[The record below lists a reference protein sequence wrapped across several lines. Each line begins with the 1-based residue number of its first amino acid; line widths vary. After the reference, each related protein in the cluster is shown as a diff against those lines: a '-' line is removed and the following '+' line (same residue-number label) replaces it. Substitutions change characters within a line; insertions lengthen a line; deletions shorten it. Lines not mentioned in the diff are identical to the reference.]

1 MNITDELRATL
12 ESAFDEARARRH
24 EYVTL
29 EHLLLALCGNLEGL
43 KILKS
48 TGVDVDQ
55 LLEDV
60 ESYIDEHLERVPEDK
75 ELEPRQT
82 VAFWRVLQRAA
93 MHVQSSGK
101 HEISAG
107 NVLAS
112 LFREEE
118 SQAVFLLK
126 KQGVSRLDIT
136 RYLSHGARKGKAL
149 PMKPGGAEGD
159 GDEPLDEESLENPL
173 ESFTTDLVERAEKGL
188 IDPLVGRKRE
198 LSLVC
203 ETLARRRK
211 NNPVLVGDPGVGK
224 TAIIEGLALAIHE
237 GNVPDFLHDARIY
250 ALDMGSLLAGTRYR
264 GDFEERLKAVISAIL
279 EQPKAILF
287 IDEIHTIV
295 GAGATSGGT
304 LDASNLLKPALQSG
318 ELRCIGST
326 TYADYKAA
334 FHRDRALARRFEKI
348 DVDEPSVEESI
359 KILKGLRDRYEE
371 HHEVRFDT
379 TALESAA
386 ELAAKYI
393 NERKLPDKAIDVI
406 DQAGASNRLQPSSK
420 RKKRIA
426 SSDVEA
432 IVAKLAKIPAKNV
445 SRTDKEALQSL
456 ERELKTVIFGQDQAI
471 ETLVSAIK
479 VARAGLGPVDRP
491 IGSFLLS
498 GPTGVGKT
506 ELSKKLAEVLG
517 ITFLRFDMSEYMERH
532 TVSRLIGAPPGYVG
546 FDQGGLLTDAIRRTP
561 HAVLLL
567 DEVEKAHPEVFNVLL
582 QVMDHATLTDNNG
595 NKADFRHV
603 ILLMTTN
610 AGGRELTANSLGF
623 SPATTSTRV
632 KSQESIERFFSP
644 EFRNRLDAWVVFE
657 PLSAESVLRIVDKL
671 IGELRAQLVE
681 KKVTIE
687 LTEGA
692 RQWLAKEGYDPKFGA
707 RPMRRLIEREI
718 KKPLVDAILFGE
730 LQNGGVA
737 RVEAPPA
744 DVEPADKHLRLVP
757 TPAPPAAPKPVAPN
771 AAPEPDPEPAVN

>member
-43 KILKS
+43 KILKA
-48 TGVDVDQ
+48 TGVEVDQ
-55 LLEDV
+55 LLEDI
-60 ESYIDEHLERVPEDK
+60 ESYLDDNVDRVADGQ

-101 HEISAG
+101 HEIGAG

-126 KQGVSRLDIT
+126 KQGISRLDIT
-136 RYLSHGARKGKAL
+136 RFLSHGARKQRAL
-149 PMKPGGAEGD
+149 PMRPTPEGD
-159 GDEPLDEESLENPL
+159 GEDAFDEESLDDPL
-173 ESFTTDLVERAEKGL
+173 EAFTTDLVDRASKGQ

-224 TAIIEGLALAIHE
+224 TAIVEGLALAIHE
-237 GNVPDFLHDARIY
+237 GNVPAFLADARIY
-250 ALDMGSLLAGTRYR
+250 ALDMGAVLAGTRYR
-264 GDFEERLKAVISAIL
+264 GDFEERMKAVIGAIL

-304 LDASNLLKPALQSG
+304 LDASNLLKPALSSG
-318 ELRCIGST
+318 QLRCIGST
-326 TYADYKAA
+326 TYTDYKAA

-348 DVDEPSVEESI
+348 DIDEPTVEESV

-393 NERKLPDKAIDVI
+393 NERKLPDKAIDVM
-406 DQAGASNRLQPSSK
+406 DQAGASNRLQPASR

-432 IVAKLAKIPAKNV
+432 IVAKLAKIPERNV
-445 SRTDKEALQSL
+445 SRSDKEALQSL
-456 ERELKTVIFGQDQAI
+456 ENELKAVIFGQDQAI
-471 ETLVSAIK
+471 DTLVSAIK
-479 VARAGLGPVDRP
+479 VSRAGLGPADRP

-517 ITFLRFDMSEYMERH
+517 ISFLRFDMSEYMERH

-567 DEVEKAHPEVFNVLL
+567 DEIEKAHPEVFNVLL

-623 SPATTSTRV
+623 SPATTSTRI
-632 KSQESIERFFSP
+632 KSQEQIERFFSP

-657 PLSAESVLRIVDKL
+657 PLTGDSVLRIVDKL
-671 IGELRAQLVE
+671 IGELRLQLVE
-681 KKVTIE
+681 KKIAID
-687 LTEGA
+687 LTDEA
-692 RQWLAKEGYDPKFGA
+692 RAWLAREGYDPKFGA

-718 KKPLVDAILFGE
+718 KKPLVDQILFGN
-730 LQNGGVA
+730 LQHGGTA
-737 RVEAPPA
+737 RVDPPESVGT
-744 DVEPADKHLRLVP
+744 DEHLRLVTAPVTPPTPPRPVTPP
-757 TPAPPAAPKPVAPN
+757 TPA
-771 AAPEPDPEPAVN
+771 

>member
-1 MNITDELRATL
+1 MSMNITDELRATL

-55 LLEDV
+55 LLEDIESYLDDNV
-60 ESYIDEHLERVPEDK
+60 ESIPEGQ

-126 KQGVSRLDIT
+126 KQGITRLDIT
-136 RYLSHGARKGKAL
+136 RFLSHGVRKNKAL
-149 PMKPGGAEGD
+149 PMKPAGPDGD
-159 GDEPLDEESLENPL
+159 GDDSFDEESLDDPL
-173 ESFTTDLVERAEKGL
+173 EAFTTDLVDRAAKGQ

-224 TAIIEGLALAIHE
+224 TAIVEGLALAIHE
-237 GNVPDFLHDARIY
+237 GNVPEFLADARIY
-250 ALDMGSLLAGTRYR
+250 ALDMGAVLAGTRYR
-264 GDFEERLKAVISAIL
+264 GDFEERLKAVIGAIL

-304 LDASNLLKPALQSG
+304 LDASNLLKPALSSG
-318 ELRCIGST
+318 QLRCIGST
-326 TYADYKAA
+326 TYSDYKAA

-359 KILKGLRDRYEE
+359 KILKGLRDRYEK

-379 TALESAA
+379 TALETAA

-393 NERKLPDKAIDVI
+393 NERKLPDKAIDVM
-406 DQAGASNRLQPSSK
+406 DQAGAANRLQTASK

-432 IVAKLAKIPAKNV
+432 IVAKLAKIPEKNV
-445 SRTDKEALQSL
+445 SRNDKEALQSL
-456 ERELKTVIFGQDQAI
+456 EAELKAVIFGQDQAI
-471 ETLVSAIK
+471 DTLVSAIK

-517 ITFLRFDMSEYMERH
+517 ISFLRFDMSEYMERH

-546 FDQGGLLTDAIRRTP
+546 FDQGGLLTDAVRRTP
-561 HAVLLL
+561 HTVLLL

-610 AGGRELTANSLGF
+610 AGGRELTANNMGF
-623 SPATTSTRV
+623 GSSTSSTRV

-657 PLSAESVLRIVDKL
+657 PLSPESVLRIVDKL

-681 KKVTIE
+681 KKISIE
-687 LTEGA
+687 LSDQA
-692 RQWLAKEGYDPKFGA
+692 REWLAKEGYDPKFGA

-718 KKPLVDAILFGE
+718 KKPLVDKILFGE
-730 LQNGGVA
+730 LQHGGVA
-737 RVEAPPA
+737 RVEAPEP
-744 DVEPADKHLRLVP
+744 DVEPAERHLRLTATP
-757 TPAPPAAPKPVAPN
+757 APAPPATPAKPSAPKAPTT
-771 AAPEPDPEPAVN
+771 A

>member
-1 MNITDELRATL
+1 
-12 ESAFDEARARRH
+12 
-24 EYVTL
+24 

-43 KILKS
+43 KILKA
-48 TGVDVDQ
+48 TGIDVDQ
-55 LLEDV
+55 LLEDI
-60 ESYIDEHLERVPEDK
+60 EGYLDENVDPVPEGQG
-75 ELEPRQT
+75 LEPRQT

-112 LFREEE
+112 LFREDEA
-118 SQAVFLLK
+118 QAVFLLK
-126 KQGVSRLDIT
+126 KQGITRLDIT
-136 RYLSHGARKGKAL
+136 RYLSHGVRKQRAL
-149 PMKPGGAEGD
+149 PMRPIGDAEGD
-159 GDEPLDEESLENPL
+159 DAYDEETLDNPLDA
-173 ESFTTDLVERAEKGL
+173 FTTDLVDRAAKGL
-188 IDPLVGRKRE
+188 IDPLVGRRRE
-198 LSLVC
+198 VSLVC

-224 TAIIEGLALAIHE
+224 TAIVEGLALAIHE
-237 GNVPDFLHDARIY
+237 GNVPAFLADARIY
-250 ALDMGSLLAGTRYR
+250 ALDMGAVVAGTRYR
-264 GDFEERLKAVISAIL
+264 GDFEERLKAVIGAIL

-304 LDASNLLKPALQSG
+304 LDASNLLKPALSSG
-318 ELRCIGST
+318 QLRCIGST
-326 TYADYKAA
+326 TYVDYKAA

-348 DVDEPSVEESI
+348 EIDEPSVEESV

-371 HHEVRFDT
+371 HHEVRYDT
-379 TALESAA
+379 TALVSAA

-406 DQAGASNRLQPSSK
+406 DQAGASNRLQPASK

-426 SSDVEA
+426 SSDVEV
-432 IVAKLAKIPAKNV
+432 IVAKLAKIPEKNV
-445 SRTDKEALQSL
+445 SRTDREALQNL
-456 ERELKTVIFGQDQAI
+456 ESELKTVIFGQDQAI
-471 ETLVSAIK
+471 DSLVSAIK
-479 VARAGLGPVDRP
+479 VSRAGLGPLDRP

-506 ELSKKLAEVLG
+506 ELSKQLAEVLG
-517 ITFLRFDMSEYMERH
+517 ISFLRFDMSEYMERH

-546 FDQGGLLTDAIRRTP
+546 FDQGGLLTDSIRRTP

-567 DEVEKAHPEVFNVLL
+567 DEIEKAHPEVFNVLL

-623 SPATTSTRV
+623 AASTTSTRV

-644 EFRNRLDAWVVFE
+644 EFRNRLDGWIVFE
-657 PLSAESVLRIVDKL
+657 PLSGDSVLRIVDKL
-671 IGELRAQLVE
+671 IGELRLQLVD
-681 KKVTIE
+681 KKVQIE
-687 LTEGA
+687 LSEEA
-692 RQWLAKEGYDPKFGA
+692 RNWLAREGYDPKFGA

-718 KKPLVDAILFGE
+718 KKPLVDQILFGD
-730 LQNGGVA
+730 LRTGGVA
-737 RVEAPPA
+737 RVEAPEVVGP
-744 DVEPADKHLRLVP
+744 DEHLRLVA
-757 TPAPPAAPKPVAPN
+757 TPDQKA
-771 AAPEPDPEPAVN
+771 